1 MVPKA
6 AKLNVTV
13 LKAMH
18 GVNAKSVKVDC
29 FGVTYP

>member
-13 LKAMH
+13 LKAIH
-18 GVNAKSVKVDC
+18 GVSAKSLKVDC
-29 FGVTYP
+29 FGVAYP